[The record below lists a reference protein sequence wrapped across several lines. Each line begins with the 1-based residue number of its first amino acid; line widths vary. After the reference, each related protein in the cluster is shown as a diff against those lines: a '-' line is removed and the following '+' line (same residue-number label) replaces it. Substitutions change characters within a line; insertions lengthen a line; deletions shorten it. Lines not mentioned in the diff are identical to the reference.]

1 MYLFVYIYIM
11 HARTHTPPPTTK
23 ECVRVRSLP
32 CWVSAAQDKVTSDT
46 RNQENF
52 LQACELSSQLLQTVT
67 AKYPEFCRHHGHSTV
82 IPAPLFWIGDASQD
96 ALASFEYVNESQ
108 VRIGKTEVTLSL
120 DAGVAGGLLRG
131 SRRGY

>member
-1 MYLFVYIYIM
+1 MYLFVYFYIM
-11 HARTHTPPPTTK
+11 HVRKHTPPPTTK
-23 ECVRVRSLP
+23 KCVRVLSLP

-67 AKYPEFCRHHGHSTV
+67 AKYPEFCRHHGHSAV